1 MRWKIQ
7 FINLG
12 SKKTRQ
18 IKKLEEYIDG
28 IASKIQLFVND
39 LGEESE
45 TMSLTPVE
53 RLSKTGDFI
62 LELQQEILKL
72 RRNKYH
78 F

>member
-1 MRWKIQ
+1 MKWKIQ
-7 FINLG
+7 IIYIG

-18 IKKLEEYIDG
+18 IKKLKEYIDG
-28 IASKIQLFVND
+28 IGAKIAIFINELQ
-39 LGEESE
+39 EESE
-45 TMSLTPVE
+45 TISLTPVE

-62 LELQQEILKL
+62 LKLQQEIIKL